1 MTDAPD
7 DTPARCPAEA
17 AEAAGTA
24 EAAAADEAADAPCAA
39 AARLCPGGEGQ
50 VSHAIARVARAHR
63 ITAGNLLRRLGLH
76 AGQELLMMRLWEAGP
91 QRQSELIK
99 LLGLDP
105 STVTRMVQRLEQAG
119 LVTREPCAADRRAVV
134 VATTGAGE
142 ALRQEVGRVWQEL
155 EERTLAGLGEEDRS
169 ELARLLAHLED
180 NLTGC

>member
-7 DTPARCPAEA
+7 DAPGPCA
-17 AEAAGTA
+17 AETTGVA
-24 EAAAADEAADAPCAA
+24 EAADAPCADGA
-39 AARLCPGGEGQ
+39 AGARLCPGGEGQ

-63 ITAGNLLRRLGLH
+63 ITAGNLLRRLGLY

-119 LVTREPCAADRRAVV
+119 LVTREPCAADRRAVI
-134 VATTGAGE
+134 VATTEAGE
-142 ALRQEVGRVWQEL
+142 ALRKEVGQVWQEL
-155 EERTLAGLGEEDRS
+155 EERTLAGLGDDDRS